1 MGHADR
7 NPVATMCGNP
17 VVVMGVSL
25 GAMMGVTPADFRVV
39 AGPKAIV
46 VVAMCLVVAMEEMM
60 EIADV
65 VVAAVTAVAM
75 MAVVVEETMVDHLVV
90 AGIWDA
96 DAIWVAHVAGA
107 RFSRPERSLKA
118 HLMASWNFIHG
129 DMVSSETRNET
140 TRRKTRTRLS
150 PARLLKNTSCD
161 KVSSFEAMSGR
172 AREIRGHDSVKLN

>member
-7 NPVATMCGNP
+7 NPVATICGNP

-25 GAMMGVTPADFRVV
+25 GAMLGVTPADFRVV

-75 MAVVVEETMVDHLVV
+75 MAVVVEEMTVDRLAV

-96 DAIWVAHVAGA
+96 DVIWVVLDEAA
-107 RFSRPERSLKA
+107 RFSHPVR
-118 HLMASWNFIHG
+118 
-129 DMVSSETRNET
+129 
-140 TRRKTRTRLS
+140 
-150 PARLLKNTSCD
+150 
-161 KVSSFEAMSGR
+161 
-172 AREIRGHDSVKLN
+172 